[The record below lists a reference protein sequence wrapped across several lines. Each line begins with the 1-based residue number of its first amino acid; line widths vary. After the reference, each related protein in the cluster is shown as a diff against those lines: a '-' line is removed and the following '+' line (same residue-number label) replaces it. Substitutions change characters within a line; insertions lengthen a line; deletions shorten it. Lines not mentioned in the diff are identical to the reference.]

1 MTMRTRQRREVEP
14 YIILRR
20 QDYAVLG
27 EQVFG
32 VPGLEV
38 VEVVGPYSP
47 VVASGP
53 LITVHDARIEP
64 HRGISH
70 HAHRNN
76 ERIFYLLAGELDH
89 DDALNNMKGHLASG
103 DAGLFTEGQ
112 RGMLHSE
119 WNNGDSVTDA
129 FILVYPTR
137 PVPAKTAFAILPHA
151 EMAVAEAEGVRT
163 LVIVGSA
170 SAMEVN
176 GDIHLFTDS
185 LLSRGSSLEV
195 RLDAGEG
202 GLISVQAGELRLD
215 GAKLAHKDSV
225 LFSPQDRELMFV
237 LEASSQARVLRVVHG
252 EGFGLQR
259 QWREA
264 AT

>member
-1 MTMRTRQRREVEP
+1 MKSRMRNQLEP
-14 YIILRR
+14 YVILHPH
-20 QDYAVLG
+20 DYVVLG
-27 EQVFG
+27 EKDFG
-32 VPGLEV
+32 VQGLEA

-76 ERIFYLLAGELDH
+76 ERIFYIIEGQLDH
-89 DDALNNMKGHLASG
+89 DDALNDIKGHLATG

-119 WNNGDSVTDA
+119 WNNGDIAVHA

-137 PVPAKTAFAILPHA
+137 PVPAKTAFAILPHS
-151 EMAVAEAEGVRT
+151 EMGVAEGKGVRT
-163 LVIVGSA
+163 LEIIGPGSPIQ
-170 SAMEVN
+170 VN
-176 GDIHLFTDS
+176 GDIHSFTDS
-185 LLSRGSSLEV
+185 SLSKRSSLEV
-195 RLDAGEG
+195 VLGAGEG
-202 GLISVQAGELRLD
+202 GLIFVQTGEVRLD
-215 GAKLAHKDSV
+215 GAKLARSDCV
-225 LFSPQDRELMFV
+225 LFPPLSTERGFV
-237 LEASSQARVLRVVHG
+237 LQALSQAGVLCVVHG

>member
-1 MTMRTRQRREVEP
+1 MKSRQRREVEP
-14 YIILRR
+14 YIILHR
-20 QDYAVLG
+20 QDYVLLG

-32 VPGLEV
+32 VPGLEA

-47 VVASGP
+47 VVASGA

-76 ERIFYLLAGELDH
+76 ERIFYIMEGELDH
-89 DDALNNMKGHLASG
+89 DDALNDIKGHLATG

-119 WNNGDSVTDA
+119 WNNGDTVTHA

-137 PVPAKTAFAILPHA
+137 PVPATTAFAILPHA
-151 EMAVAEAEGVRT
+151 EMPIAEDEGVRT
-163 LVIVGSA
+163 IEIVGPA
-170 SAMEVN
+170 SPMEVN
-176 GDIHLFTDS
+176 GDIHLFSDS
-185 LLSRGSSLEV
+185 LLSKRSALEI
-195 RLDAGEG
+195 RLGAGEG
-202 GLISVQAGELRLD
+202 GLIFVQSGQLRLD
-215 GAKLAHKDSV
+215 GAKLSLSDSV
-225 LFSPQDRELMFV
+225 LFSPQDRERRFV
-237 LEASSQARVLRVVHG
+237 LEVLSEARVLRVVHG

>member
-1 MTMRTRQRREVEP
+1 MKSRAHKEAEP
-14 YIILRR
+14 SVILRAH
-20 QDYAVLG
+20 DYVVLG
-27 EQVFG
+27 EKDFG
-32 VPGLEV
+32 VPGLEA
-38 VEVVGPYSP
+38 VEVVGPFSP

-76 ERIFYLLAGELDH
+76 ERVFYIMAGELDH
-89 DDALNNMKGHLASG
+89 DDALNNIKGRLAAG

-112 RGMLHSE
+112 RGVLHSE
-119 WNNGDSVTDA
+119 WNNGDAVAHA
-129 FILVYPTR
+129 FILIYPTR

-151 EMAVAEAEGVRT
+151 EVPVTEGKGVRT
-163 LVIVGSA
+163 LEIIGPA
-170 SAMEVN
+170 SPMQVN
-176 GDIHLFTDS
+176 GDIHSFTDS
-185 LLSRGSSLEV
+185 SLSKGSSLEV
-195 RLDAGEG
+195 VLGAGEG
-202 GLISVQAGELRLD
+202 GLIYVQTGEVRLD
-215 GAKLAHKDSV
+215 GAKLARSDCV
-225 LFSPQDRELMFV
+225 LFPALSAERGFLV
-237 LEASSQARVLRVVHG
+237 HALSQARVLRVVHG